1 MLTTLTAA
9 VFYIRDMAKAKNFY
23 INVLGFEIV
32 RDDGE
37 YVTLKLGKNQGSLLA
52 LNSQHRE
59 FQVPGKQ
66 TISVSSDDVEKDYEN
81 LKKLGIN
88 IFDELTTYSWG
99 KYFSFEDID
108 GNHIDVVQR

>member
-1 MLTTLTAA
+1 MRAA
-9 VFYIRDMAKAKNFY
+9 VFYVRDMAKANNFY

-37 YVTLKLGKNQGSLLA
+37 YVTIKLGKNQDSLLA

-66 TISVSSDDVEKDYEN
+66 TISVSSDDIRRTMK
-81 LKKLGIN
+81 I
-88 IFDELTTYSWG
+88 
-99 KYFSFEDID
+99 
-108 GNHIDVVQR
+108 